1 MTYRKQSGRQ
11 YSEKSRK
18 AHEKP
23 IIGHLG
29 WQGMISPEQ
38 VKRIHIE
45 RRKQIEQS
53 PGAKITEATDYEAL
67 VHACMST
74 ASFAAPLD
82 STYAKIMMYL
92 FQKCYPEQSESVI
105 PEKVTLGDY
114 EEHHLK
120 RLKEWLSKAA
130 TKK

>member
-38 VKRIHIE
+38 VKRIHAE
-45 RRKQIEQS
+45 RSKQIEQS
-53 PGAKITEATDYEAL
+53 HGAKITEATDYEAL
-67 VHACMST
+67 VYLST
-74 ASFAAPLD
+74 ASFATPLD

-92 FQKCYPEQSESVI
+92 FQKCYPGQTVI
-105 PEKVTLGDY
+105 TEKVTLGNY

>member
-11 YSEKSRK
+11 YSEKSHK
-18 AHEKP
+18 PHEKP
-23 IIGHLG
+23 IIGHSG
-29 WQGMISPEQ
+29 WQGTISPEQ
-38 VKRIHIE
+38 VKRIRIE

-53 PGAKITEATDYEAL
+53 PGTKITEATDYEAL
-67 VHACMST
+67 VYVST

-92 FQKCYPEQSESVI
+92 FQKYYPEQTVI
-105 PEKVTLGDY
+105 PEKVTLGNC

-120 RLKEWLSKAA
+120 RLKEWLNKAA